1 MTSSS
6 RSVDAT
12 GSLAGAGSADPAEES
27 VVEELPILDSPADG
41 VPDLVDDEASLE
53 ATIKRF
59 AAGTGPVAV
68 DAERAHGFRYSAR
81 AYLIQLRREGAGT
94 ALIDPVAFRPGTGE
108 ADLSALGTAIVN
120 AEWIVHAASQDL
132 PCLVEINLV
141 PERLFDTELA
151 ARLLG
156 DPRVGLSTLI
166 ENAFGQRLL
175 KEHSAANWSTR
186 PLPEQW
192 LNYAALDVELLI
204 ELREILATRLDEAGK
219 REWAEQEFAYLAA
232 HSRDARPPRAEPWR
246 RTSGI
251 HAVRNPRGLASVR
264 ELWLERDAL
273 ARKSD
278 TAPGRIVPDRA
289 ISDAGVLSAKA
300 AIARPQ
306 LRSIA
311 GFNRRTAKRFEANW
325 LAALQ
330 RAGDLDQAELPSV
343 RAGTDELPPTKTWAN
358 KKPAAHARFS
368 AAREAMIRLAEQAQL
383 PVENM
388 LTPDFL
394 RQLAWAPPTPVD
406 INTVDERLAGL
417 GARPWQRELV
427 TPEIVQ
433 AFTPTPD

>member
-1 MTSSS
+1 MTSHP
-6 RSVDAT
+6 DHKPEK
-12 GSLAGAGSADPAEES
+12 GPGSASGES
-27 VVEELPILDSPADG
+27 DADAPVEELPILDSPADG
-41 VPDLVDDEASLE
+41 VPDLVDDEAGLT
-53 ATIKRF
+53 ATIERF
-59 AAGTGPVAV
+59 AAGTGPIAV

-81 AYLIQLRREGAGT
+81 AYLIQLRRAGAGT
-94 ALIDPVAFRPGTGE
+94 ALIDPVAFRPGVGE
-108 ADLSALGTAIVN
+108 ADLSKLGDAISD
-120 AEWIVHAASQDL
+120 ADWIVHAASQDL

-141 PERLFDTELA
+141 PRTLFDTELA

-156 DPRVGLSTLI
+156 DPRVALGTLI

-186 PLPEQW
+186 PLPENW

-204 ELREILATRLDEAGK
+204 ELRNILATRLDQAGK
-219 REWAEQEFAYLAA
+219 REWAEQEFAYLAE
-232 HSRDARPPRAEPWR
+232 HSQDVRPPRAEPWR

-251 HAVRNPRGLASVR
+251 HAVRSPRGLAVVR
-264 ELWLERDAL
+264 ELWTERDGL

-289 ISDAGVLSAKA
+289 IADAGVLSAKSTVES
-300 AIARPQ
+300 PQ

-330 RAGDLDQAELPSV
+330 RAGDLTASELPKL
-343 RAGTDELPPTKTWAN
+343 RAASDELPPTKVWAN

-368 AAREAMIRLAEQAQL
+368 AAREAMIGLAGELQL
-383 PVENM
+383 PVENL

-406 INTVDERLAGL
+406 PDAVDERLAGL
-417 GARPWQRELV
+417 GARPWQRQLV
-427 TPEIVQ
+427 TPEIVR
-433 AFTPTPD
+433 AFTSTQD

>member
-1 MTSSS
+1 MTSPSYPS
-6 RSVDAT
+6 AQSGPPT
-12 GSLAGAGSADPAEES
+12 SPGSADPAKEPA
-27 VVEELPILDSPADG
+27 EELPILDSPADG
-41 VPDLVDDEASLE
+41 VPDLVDDEASLS
-53 ATIKRF
+53 ATIERF

-81 AYLIQLRREGAGT
+81 AYLIQLRRQGAGT
-94 ALIDPVAFRPGTGE
+94 ALIDPVAFRPGEGE
-108 ADLSALGTAIVN
+108 ADLSALGSAIVD

-141 PERLFDTELA
+141 PQRLFDTELA

-156 DPRVGLSTLI
+156 DPRVALGTLV
-166 ENAFGQRLL
+166 ENAFGVRLL

-204 ELREILATRLDEAGK
+204 ELREKLAARLDEAGK

-232 HSRDARPPRAEPWR
+232 HSGDPRPPRAEPWR

-251 HAVRNPRGLASVR
+251 HAVRTPRGLAAVR

-289 ISDAGVLSAKA
+289 IADAGGLGAKA
-300 AIARPQ
+300 VVGRPQ

-311 GFNRRTAKRFEANW
+311 GFNRRTAKRFETNW

-330 RAGDLDQAELPSV
+330 RAADLTAAELPSV
-343 RAGTDELPPTKTWAN
+343 RASTDELPPTKTWAN
-358 KKPAAHARFS
+358 KNPAAHARFS
-368 AAREAMIRLAEQAQL
+368 AAREAMISLAERAQL
-383 PVENM
+383 PVENL

-394 RQLAWAPPTPVD
+394 RQLAWAPPQPMD
-406 INTVDERLAGL
+406 ADAVDERLAGL
-417 GARPWQRELV
+417 GARPWQRELA
-427 TPEIVQ
+427 TPEIVR
-433 AFTPTPD
+433 AFRSTQD

>member
-1 MTSSS
+1 MSSHLDPGTAS
-6 RSVDAT
+6 PENPGAAEDTEEAT
-12 GSLAGAGSADPAEES
+12 
-27 VVEELPILDSPADG
+27 VEELPILDSPADG
-41 VPDLVDDEASLE
+41 VPDLVDDPESLA
-53 ATIKRF
+53 ATIERF
-59 AAGTGPVAV
+59 AAGSGPVAV

-81 AYLIQLRREGAGT
+81 AYLIQLRRAGAGT
-94 ALIDPVAFRPGTGE
+94 ALIDPIAFRSGGGE
-108 ADLSALGTAIVN
+108 ADLSPLSDAIVD

-141 PERLFDTELA
+141 PNKIFDTELA

-156 DPRVGLSTLI
+156 DPRVALGTLI

-204 ELREILATRLDEAGK
+204 ELREIMATRLDEAGK
-219 REWAEQEFAYLAA
+219 REWAEQEFAYLAT
-232 HSRDARPPRAEPWR
+232 HSRDVRTARAEPWR

-251 HAVRNPRGLASVR
+251 HAVRNPRGLAAVR
-264 ELWLERDAL
+264 ELWSERDAL

-289 ISDAGVLSAKA
+289 IADAGVLSAKA
-300 AIARPQ
+300 AVERPQ

-330 RAGDLDQAELPSV
+330 RAGDLTAAELPSV
-343 RAGTDELPPTKTWAN
+343 RPSAEELPPTKTWSN
-358 KKPAAHARFS
+358 KKPVAHARFT
-368 AAREAMIRLAEQAQL
+368 AAREAMLALAEQKQL
-383 PVENM
+383 PVENL

-394 RQLAWAPPTPVD
+394 RQLAWSPPQTLD
-406 INTVDERLAGL
+406 IDSVDERLAGL

-427 TPEIVQ
+427 SPTIVS
-433 AFTPTPD
+433 AFAAAND